1 MRIHG
6 LLFDKDGTLFDFE
19 ASWSDW
25 AAGVFSKLADLADGD
40 ATALAGKLGYDMGTR
55 RFDPSSPVI
64 AGTMEEMAQLL
75 SSHLDGISRAELI
88 ERMNADAA
96 AAAMVP
102 VADLN
107 PLLAEFRGR
116 GLKLGV
122 ATNAAE
128 TEAMAHLEAS
138 GLGAAFDFVAG
149 YDSGYGAKPDP
160 GMCRAFAEA
169 LALDPSAV
177 AMVGDSLHDLRAG
190 RAAGMQVVG
199 VLTGVA
205 TEAELAPHADAVLPD
220 ITHLPAWLDLRV
232 D

>member
-40 ATALAGKLGYDMGTR
+40 ATALAGKLGYDMRTR

-96 AAAMVP
+96 VAAMVP